1 VRGWSFTAF
10 RPEAVA
16 TGLSPLTKKDKGG
29 AAGFAADWPRAPS
42 DVPRE
47 YHSAA
52 CVRVPKLKPKPGPAA
67 DAFDDDDVPF
77 LADAAR
83 AAAAADA
90 ELRAAPAAAARAAG
104 EVAAA
109 ALAPLTDHGLQRRRT
124 LGRLDGSSGRWRRR
138 LSEFAPLVA
147 WSNGGSAAH
156 VGLATAEQLEAESRL
171 AQRAAAAREDAWQAS
186 LQDRRV
192 KEAADARAKVKQTGS
207 PTVAVMASHSK

>member
-1 VRGWSFTAF
+1 MRGWSFTAF

-52 CVRVPKLKPKPGPAA
+52 CVRVPKLQPKPGPPA

-77 LADAAR
+77 LADAAS

-90 ELRAAPAAAARAAG
+90 ELRAAPAAAAARAAG
-104 EVAAA
+104 EAAAA
-109 ALAPLTDHGLQRRRT
+109 ALAPLADD
-124 LGRLDGSSGRWRRR
+124 GRLDGSSGRWRRR
-138 LSEFAPLVA
+138 LSDFAPLVA

-156 VGLATAEQLEAESRL
+156 VALAAAEQLEAESRL
-171 AQRAAAAREDAWQAS
+171 AQQAAAAREDAWQAS
-186 LQDRRV
+186 VQDRRV
-192 KEAADARAKVKQTGS
+192 KEAADARAKVKETGS
-207 PTVAVMASHSK
+207 P